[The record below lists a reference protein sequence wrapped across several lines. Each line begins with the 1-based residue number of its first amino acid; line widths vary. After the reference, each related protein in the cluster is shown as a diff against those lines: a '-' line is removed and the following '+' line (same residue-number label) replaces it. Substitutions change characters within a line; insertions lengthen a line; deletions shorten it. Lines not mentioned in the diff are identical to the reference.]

1 MNVPLEMLLLDYA
14 KEPDPAIK
22 GEQFELWFKMGV
34 RAKSGELVQ
43 LNFSECDETKDMIV
57 FLDNVKA
64 LLSSFGESI
73 KNAMATNPGENSS
86 CNLVSHSNEDG
97 GVIVKI
103 TMSESDK
110 NEFDKLVLSG
120 DTELES
126 LNCWLQVIR
135 VLK

>member
-1 MNVPLEMLLLDYA
+1 
-14 KEPDPAIK
+14 
-22 GEQFELWFKMGV
+22 
-34 RAKSGELVQ
+34 
-43 LNFSECDETKDMIV
+43 MIV

-64 LLSSFGESI
+64 LLSSFGESM
-73 KNAMATNPGENSS
+73 KNALATNPREEDSS

-103 TMSESDK
+103 TMSEPDK
-110 NEFDKLVLSG
+110 NELDELFLSG
-120 DTELES
+120 DSELES